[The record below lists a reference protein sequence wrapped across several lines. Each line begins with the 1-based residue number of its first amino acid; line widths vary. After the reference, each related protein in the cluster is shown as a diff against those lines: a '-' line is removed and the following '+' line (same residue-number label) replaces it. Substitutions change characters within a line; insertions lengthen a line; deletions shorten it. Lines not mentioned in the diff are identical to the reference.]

1 MLDQKDISQRILK
14 QLLYSEVFGHPLNSN
29 ELARYIS
36 CQQNELEDVL
46 CQLQKEQLIIKNADF
61 FYLFES
67 DNKINKRISGQNKAN
82 QLRAKAFKVG
92 AFIQR
97 FPFVEG
103 VAISGSLSK
112 GILHDDGDFDFFIIT
127 QKNRLW
133 IARTLLVLYK
143 KIFLLNSRKY
153 FCVNYFIDDSSLEI
167 TEQNRFTA
175 TEIVTLIPIA
185 GDIFPS
191 FYTCNSWTKHYFNT
205 PHQEVAI
212 QKQQK
217 NWFSKWI
224 MWLFK
229 GSLGEKTDIWC
240 MRKTLKRWQK
250 KFSDFDDE
258 KFDLTLKSRRYVS
271 KHHPNDFQTKV
282 LTKYDELT
290 RKYVEQH
297 AVTLKNAEIE
307 L

>member
-1 MLDQKDISQRILK
+1 MHSQKEISQRILK
-14 QLLYSEVFGHPLNSN
+14 QLLYSEVFGHPLNEK
-29 ELARYIS
+29 ELAHYIS
-36 CQQNELEDVL
+36 SSEIDLKTALDFLV
-46 CQLQKEQLIIKNADF
+46 KEQLVLKSDDYYF
-61 FYLFES
+61 LF
-67 DNKINKRISGQNKAN
+67 DNSSKISKRKSGEQKAN
-82 QLRAKAFKVG
+82 LLRDKAFKVG

-143 KIFLLNSRKY
+143 KVFLLNSRKY

-167 TEQNRFTA
+167 TEKNRFTA
-175 TEIVTLIPIA
+175 TEIVTLMPVA
-185 GDIFPS
+185 GEIFPA
-191 FYTCNSWTKHYFNT
+191 FYASNNWTKSYFET
-205 PHQEVAI
+205 SHPEVAI
-212 QKQQK
+212 RDQKK
-217 NWFSKWI
+217 NGLARFI

-229 GSLGEKTDIWC
+229 GSLGEKMDLWC
-240 MRKTLKRWQK
+240 LRKTLKRWQK
-250 KFSDFDDE
+250 KFSDFDHE

-282 LTKYDELT
+282 LSKYDELT
-290 RKYVEQH
+290 QNFVIQH
-297 AVTLKNAEIE
+297 TATLKNAEID

>member
-1 MLDQKDISQRILK
+1 MHSQREISQRILK
-14 QLLYSEVFGHPLNSN
+14 QLLYSEVFDHPLNEQEIALYTSSS
-29 ELARYIS
+29 ELDLKTA
-36 CQQNELEDVL
+36 LDFLV
-46 CQLQKEQLIIKNADF
+46 KEQLILKSEDYYF
-61 FYLFES
+61 LFES
-67 DNKINKRISGQNKAN
+67 STKIAKRIRGEQKAN
-82 QLRAKAFKVG
+82 SLRSKAFKVG

-127 QKNRLW
+127 KKNRLW

-143 KIFLLNSRKY
+143 KVFLLNSRKY

-167 TEQNRFTA
+167 SEQNRFTA

-185 GDIFPS
+185 GEIFPA
-191 FYTCNSWTKHYFNT
+191 FYTSNSWTKRFFDTH
-205 PHQEVAI
+205 HQEVAI
-212 QKQQK
+212 PNQQK
-217 NWFSKWI
+217 SRFSKSI

-229 GSLGEKTDIWC
+229 GSFGEKMDLWC
-240 MRKTLKRWQK
+240 MRMTLKRWQK
-250 KFSDFDDE
+250 KFNDFDHE

-282 LTKYDELT
+282 LSKYDELT
-290 RKYVEQH
+290 QKFVIQH
-297 AVTLKNAEIE
+297 TATLKKAEID